1 MSINGINSA
10 TIGSTFTPVSSAYI
24 AATPATT
31 KTATNEST
39 ADAQDTQDTVSIS
52 SAGRAA
58 LSADVGAPLR
68 DNAAAKKD
76 GIENDASEEP
86 MTLIDQQIQ
95 KIKEQIKALQKMLAK
110 LKGDDSEVA
119 EQQRKLIQEQI
130 MQLSSQIATLTDK
143 KMRDAQKSA

>member
-1 MSINGINSA
+1 
-10 TIGSTFTPVSSAYI
+10 
-24 AATPATT
+24 
-31 KTATNEST
+31 
-39 ADAQDTQDTVSIS
+39 
-52 SAGRAA
+52 
-58 LSADVGAPLR
+58 
-68 DNAAAKKD
+68 
-76 GIENDASEEP
+76 